1 MKEKRRQRR
10 NSKANQV
17 RSTPADCSNIA
28 HITEDKLAQTM
39 AEQQKVLLE
48 QTLTSTTERVNK
60 LQVNENSDSS
70 KFEWVVKRR
79 SDGTRYIARRPI
91 KTRLLHD
98 RKQTLENE
106 RRGMTTDD
114 DAVSELKTGRH
125 WSKEDRKR
133 HVQRARQHQHYK
145 KLLQQKLEMMKTS
158 TKDEQS
164 HLLELSHKKY
174 QRHAMRDLNFLTV
187 QEMLAHRMRLPATTS
202 NILSVTTV

>member
-1 MKEKRRQRR
+1 MICEWLLCCFFFFFFKQKTAYEMCGRDW
-10 NSKANQV
+10 SSDV
-17 RSTPADCSNIA
+17 CS
-28 HITEDKLAQTM
+28 
-39 AEQQKVLLE
+39 
-48 QTLTSTTERVNK
+48 
-60 LQVNENSDSS
+60 SD
-70 KFEWVVKRR
+70 
-79 SDGTRYIARRPI
+79 
-91 KTRLLHD
+91 L
-98 RKQTLENE
+98 
-106 RRGMTTDD
+106 
-114 DAVSELKTGRH
+114 SELKTGRH